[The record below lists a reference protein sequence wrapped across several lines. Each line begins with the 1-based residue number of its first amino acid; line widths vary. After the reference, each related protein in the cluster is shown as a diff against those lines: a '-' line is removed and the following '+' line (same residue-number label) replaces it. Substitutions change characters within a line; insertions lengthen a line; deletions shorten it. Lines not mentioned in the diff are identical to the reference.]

1 MVDEFKFQ
9 DVLADQIELKVV
21 IQIIP
26 AHWEIH
32 GFLAA
37 LGFRHDLY
45 LSRELMR
52 IGLGIQNLALPRF

>member
-1 MVDEFKFQ
+1 MSSNFKTYWQ
-9 DVLADQIELKVV
+9 TMIELKVV

-26 AHWEIH
+26 AHWGIH
-32 GFLAA
+32 GFLVA

-52 IGLGIQNLALPRF
+52 IGLGIQNLALPQF

>member
-1 MVDEFKFQ
+1 MSSNFKTYWQ
-9 DVLADQIELKVV
+9 TMIELKVV

-52 IGLGIQNLALPRF
+52 IGLGIQNLALPQF